1 MQRVV
6 TISLKF
12 SCALLL
18 ALGMAA
24 ISVRAQTTSFTYQGR
39 LTTTNN
45 NLPANGTYFFQF
57 RLFDAALG
65 GSQIGN
71 LVPADNVSVAV
82 GVFTVTLDFGAAAF
96 PGAQRWL
103 EISARPMDT
112 PTFTTLTPRQPLT
125 SVPYAVRSLNATIA
139 DNATQLNGQPAA
151 QYVLTNDPRLSD
163 ARPPTP
169 GSGNYIQNTTNQQ
182 ANSNF
187 NISGTGTVGGTLSGN
202 TINATTQY
210 NLGGNRVLSTAGT
223 DNLFVGINLGINNTG
238 VSNSFF
244 GAAAGTNNTSGG
256 GNSFFGRSAG
266 QMNATGGNNSF
277 FGQFAGLGNTA
288 GADNTFLGRN
298 AGATN
303 VLGSGNT
310 FVGADA
316 GKNNTGG
323 GNVFA
328 GNAAGFNNIS
338 GSDNVFIGTGA
349 GNTNT
354 GGGNN
359 ILIGKNANVLNPNQ
373 TNSTAIG
380 TGAIVDCNDCLV
392 LGNNAKVGIGT
403 SEPMERLHVV
413 GNIKATGTIT
423 PSDQRYKQNILPLRS
438 ALEKVRQLRGVSY
451 DWNRTAYPEMQ
462 FAAGTQVGFIA
473 QEVEQVLPEAVHKSS
488 SGMYSMNYT
497 AVIPLLVE
505 AVKEQQEQVAEK
517 SRQLEQLKKEN
528 AAIEARLAALEK
540 MMRRTEPPKE

>member
-1 MQRVV
+1 MQRTLTV
-6 TISLKF
+6 SLKF
-12 SCALLL
+12 SCALALL
-18 ALGMAA
+18 LGL
-24 ISVRAQTTSFTYQGR
+24 IVSSIRAQTTSFTYQGR
-39 LTTTNN
+39 LTDNV
-45 NLPANGTYFFQF
+45 LPANGPYDFQF
-57 RLFDAALG
+57 KLFDAAVG
-65 GSQIGN
+65 GTQIGAT
-71 LVPADNVSVAV
+71 VTPPSSTQVST
-82 GVFTVTLDFGAAAF
+82 GIFTVTLDFGAAAF
-96 PGAQRWL
+96 PGAPRWL
-103 EISARPMDT
+103 EISAKQMGSG
-112 PTFTTLTPRQPLT
+112 TFTTLTPRQLMT
-125 SVPYAVRSLNATIA
+125 STPYAVRSLNATTA

-151 QYVLTNDPRLSD
+151 QYVLTIDPRLSD
-163 ARPPTP
+163 ARPPTA
-169 GSGNYIQNTTNQQ
+169 GSGNYIQNTINQQ

-202 TINATTQY
+202 TINAATQY
-210 NLGGNRVLSTAGT
+210 NLGGNRFLSTAGT

-277 FGQFAGLGNTA
+277 FGQFAGLSNTA

-328 GNAAGFNNIS
+328 GNAAGFNNLS

-359 ILIGKNANVLNPNQ
+359 ILIGKNANVQGPNQ

-380 TGAIVDCNDCLV
+380 TGAVVSCNDCLV
-392 LGNNAKVGIGT
+392 LGNNVNVGIGT
-403 SEPMERLHVV
+403 DNPQHRLHVV
-413 GNIKATGTIT
+413 GNIFATGTIT
-423 PSDQRYKQNILPLRS
+423 PSDQNYKQNILPLRD
-438 ALEKVRQLRGVSY
+438 ALGKVRQLRGVSY
-451 DWNRTAYPEMQ
+451 DWNQAAYPEMR

-488 SGMYSMNYT
+488 SGMYSMNYS

-505 AVKEQQEQVAEK
+505 ALKEQQEQVAEK
-517 SRQLEQLKKEN
+517 NRQLEQLKKES
-528 AAIEARLAALEK
+528 AAIEARLATLEK